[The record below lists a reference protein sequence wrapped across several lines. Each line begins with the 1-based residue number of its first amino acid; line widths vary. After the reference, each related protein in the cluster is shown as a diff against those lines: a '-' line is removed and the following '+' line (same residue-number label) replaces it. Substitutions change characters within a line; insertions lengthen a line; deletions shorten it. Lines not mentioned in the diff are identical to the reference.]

1 MCFIY
6 LFLNFILYWALADEQ
21 CCDSFRWAVKALSH
35 RMHGSVLPQT
45 PRPSRWPYSIE
56 TVPGAVTGGPCRS
69 SIYIQQ
75 CVHVQIHISFYLALC
90 AFTLKW
96 KSLLQDVCPICLVAV
111 SPWSSLERQGN
122 WKEWFW
128 REDGAHWDQ
137 SESKR
142 EMFWLFKSSLKTV
155 CGKLKR
161 VFSYCNLN
169 CMFGAMWKFGLGET
183 PFL

>member
-35 RMHGSVLPQT
+35 RMHGSVLPQM

-56 TVPGAVTGGPCRS
+56 TVSGAVTGGPCRS

-96 KSLLQDVCPICLVAV
+96 KSLLQDMCPICLVAV

-183 PFL
+183 LFL